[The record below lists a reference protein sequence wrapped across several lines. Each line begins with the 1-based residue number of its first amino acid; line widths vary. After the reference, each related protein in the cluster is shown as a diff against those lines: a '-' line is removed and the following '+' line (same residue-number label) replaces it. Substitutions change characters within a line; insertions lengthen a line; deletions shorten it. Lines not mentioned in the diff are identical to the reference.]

1 MNAIADKQKPPKRG
15 FGRGGRFWRYLAAGS
30 AVIFL
35 CAAAA
40 VWLEAP
46 LMRAVSGVFPPLDTA
61 PFLTVDLSPA
71 LVDRRE
77 NLMCAYLNE
86 DQQWLF
92 PVDLD
97 AVSPWLVQATLAAE
111 DKRFFSHAGID
122 LRAVLRAAWRNL
134 RAGRIVSGAS
144 TLTMQLANR
153 HQTARGRLAGKVEQ
167 AFTALRLDRAADK
180 RSILAAYLNTAPY
193 GGNLVGVEAA
203 ARRYFGKCCTEL
215 TLEEA
220 ALLAGL
226 PKSPTAMNPLFY
238 PERAQARRDAV
249 LRRMR
254 HERMI
259 SEKELREALERPPGV
274 RRHEY
279 PVLAPHLAQSLGGR
293 ARDNGRLA
301 LTLDGTLQA
310 RLEEMIPL
318 YLRQFNNQVNN
329 AAVMVVDVREGTVL
343 ARVGSADFASDGIRG
358 QYDVCRARRAPG
370 SALKPFI
377 YAYAMEQQ
385 RLYPSE
391 AFLDQNLDFG
401 VYNPNNFDGEFKGL
415 ISAGEALR
423 WSLNIPAVQV
433 LERAGLEEA
442 VTFLR
447 SLGFSGIQYPSGHY
461 GLGLVLGN
469 CEVTLEALVNA
480 YLVLARLGVR
490 QDAVFVRGESAPA
503 SRRLLSEGTALA
515 LWYML
520 EQPFPDEPWSNVVR
534 LNDRSSRI
542 CWKTGTST
550 GFRDAWAVAFNSHY
564 VIGAWLGNTNG
575 SAAPRLIGAHA
586 ALPLVARIFRSLPV
600 PPVPAWPST
609 EGRLCE
615 VQICALSGLP
625 KSPWCSR
632 TATALF
638 PAGQFLHRRCD
649 VHRPGLDGTV
659 GVYWPPTTRRWDLA
673 KVPASEGAAVVVEE
687 AGPSTGRQRKLSI
700 KRPVQ
705 NATYVL
711 SGETGEDRIRLEA
724 NIGNEELQWYCNG
737 RYLGASDRMRPL
749 FLDLLPGQHQVSCM
763 SASGQTAKV
772 DFNVSAS

>member
-1 MNAIADKQKPPKRG
+1 
-15 FGRGGRFWRYLAAGS
+15 
-30 AVIFL
+30 
-35 CAAAA
+35 
-40 VWLEAP
+40 
-46 LMRAVSGVFPPLDTA
+46 
-61 PFLTVDLSPA
+61 
-71 LVDRRE
+71 
-77 NLMCAYLNE
+77 
-86 DQQWLF
+86 
-92 PVDLD
+92 
-97 AVSPWLVQATLAAE
+97 
-111 DKRFFSHAGID
+111 
-122 LRAVLRAAWRNL
+122 
-134 RAGRIVSGAS
+134 
-144 TLTMQLANR
+144 
-153 HQTARGRLAGKVEQ
+153 
-167 AFTALRLDRAADK
+167 
-180 RSILAAYLNTAPY
+180 
-193 GGNLVGVEAA
+193 
-203 ARRYFGKCCTEL
+203 
-215 TLEEA
+215 
-220 ALLAGL
+220 
-226 PKSPTAMNPLFY
+226 
-238 PERAQARRDAV
+238 
-249 LRRMR
+249 
-254 HERMI
+254 
-259 SEKELREALERPPGV
+259 
-274 RRHEY
+274 
-279 PVLAPHLAQSLGGR
+279 
-293 ARDNGRLA
+293 
-301 LTLDGTLQA
+301 
-310 RLEEMIPL
+310 
-318 YLRQFNNQVNN
+318 
-329 AAVMVVDVREGTVL
+329 
-343 ARVGSADFASDGIRG
+343 
-358 QYDVCRARRAPG
+358 
-370 SALKPFI
+370 
-377 YAYAMEQQ
+377 
-385 RLYPSE
+385 
-391 AFLDQNLDFG
+391 
-401 VYNPNNFDGEFKGL
+401 
-415 ISAGEALR
+415 
-423 WSLNIPAVQV
+423 
-433 LERAGLEEA
+433 
-442 VTFLR
+442 
-447 SLGFSGIQYPSGHY
+447 
-461 GLGLVLGN
+461 
-469 CEVTLEALVNA
+469 
-480 YLVLARLGVR
+480 
-490 QDAVFVRGESAPA
+490 
-503 SRRLLSEGTALA
+503 
-515 LWYML
+515 ML